1 MSEASSIKASLQT
14 AVKDAMRAQDKARL
28 GTLRL
33 ILAALKQIE
42 IDERVTLEDARV
54 LEIMNKMLKQRR
66 DSIAQFQAADRQ
78 ELVEK
83 EQIEVHIIQSFMPA
97 GLSEPEIAVMIDKAI
112 TESEAKSPKDMGKVI
127 SLLRGMVQG
136 RADMA
141 QVSASVKARLSQL

>member
-66 DSIAQFQAADRQ
+66 DSIAQFQAAERQ

-83 EQIEVHIIQSFMPA
+83 EQIEVDIIQSFMPA

-127 SLLRGMVQG
+127 TLLRGMVQG

>member
-42 IDERVTLEDARV
+42 VDERVTLEDARV

-66 DSIAQFQAADRQ
+66 DSIAQFQAAERQ

-83 EQIEVHIIQSFMPA
+83 EQIEVDIIQSFMPA
-97 GLSEPEIAVMIDKAI
+97 GLSEPEIAAMIDKAI

>member
-1 MSEASSIKASLQT
+1 MSEVSSIKASLQT

-42 IDERVTLEDARV
+42 IDERATLEDARV

-66 DSIAQFQAADRQ
+66 DSIAQFQAAGRQ

-83 EQIEVHIIQSFMPA
+83 EQIEVDIIQSFMPA
-97 GLSEPEIAVMIDKAI
+97 GLSEAEVAVMIDKAI
-112 TESEAKSPKDMGKVI
+112 AESEAKSPKDMGKVI
-127 SLLRGMVQG
+127 GLLRGMVQG